1 MMAKILHDLLKGRD
15 VQSMRCSE
23 ARQIVNEFYLRV
35 YCETLGTRNPQ
46 AVDYIAGK
54 VLENAGLGF
63 FA

>member
-23 ARQIVNEFYLRV
+23 ARQIVNEFYIQV
-35 YCETLGTRNPQ
+35 YCKTLGTRNPQ
-46 AVDYIAGK
+46 AVNYVAEK